1 MDNHSLFSVVSAFP
15 CTCFCKEKLRK
26 IGLSS
31 TSGYS
36 IVDQEDFVDDK
47 NSLSIHVLYLI
58 VSSKYNRTFNL
69 S

>member
-1 MDNHSLFSVVSAFP
+1 MANHSLFSVVSALP
-15 CTCFCKEKLRK
+15 CTGFCKKKLRK

-31 TSGYS
+31 ISGYS